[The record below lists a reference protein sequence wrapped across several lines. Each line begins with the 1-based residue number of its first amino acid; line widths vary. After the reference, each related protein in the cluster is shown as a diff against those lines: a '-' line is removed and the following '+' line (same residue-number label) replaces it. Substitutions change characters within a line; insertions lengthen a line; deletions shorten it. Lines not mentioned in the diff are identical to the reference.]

1 MDEVDILSWRPRLR
15 DSLVVEQDGGELSF
29 ISTSDRRVQRFS
41 ASETVFRMIPLL
53 DGRHTVSELLACL
66 CADSEELAHD
76 VCSALVTLREERLLS
91 KVAKSV
97 DANAAVT
104 PDHLSR
110 YDRQIRL
117 FQDFCDSDL
126 LDYEEGLA
134 AQRRLTSARVLVCG
148 IGGLGSVVASSLA
161 ASGVGTVILCD
172 DDVVEE
178 SNLTRQLMYSVD
190 DIGSGKAD
198 ALAARLSRINPYVSV
213 VPEKR
218 KVEFASDITDLVAAA
233 DLVISCADQPSVTE
247 MAEIMTE
254 ACWPRTPHII
264 GGGYSYHVG
273 IVGLLVIPGVTACW
287 HCLRTEVVHEHGR
300 DRAVPL
306 IPKSRH
312 AGILGAQSGIIGN
325 MISWEA
331 IRFLIGMG
339 TAICNRWLELNYG
352 PMSFSERIV
361 PRRPD
366 CPWCA

>member
-1 MDEVDILSWRPRLR
+1 M
-15 DSLVVEQDGGELSF
+15 VEQDGEELSF
-29 ISTSDRRVQRFS
+29 ISTSDRRVQRFA
-41 ASETVFRMIPLL
+41 ASETVFRMLPLL
-53 DGRHTVSELLACL
+53 DGRHTVADLLARL
-66 CADSEELAHD
+66 CADSEELAHE
-76 VCSALVTLREERLLS
+76 VCSALVTLREEQLLS
-91 KVAKSV
+91 K
-97 DANAAVT
+97 AAGPIGGRAENT
-104 PDHLSR
+104 PPHLSR

-126 LDYEEGLA
+126 VEYEEGLA
-134 AQRRLTSARVLVCG
+134 AQQRLTSATVLVCG

-178 SNLTRQLMYSVD
+178 SNLTRQLMYTVE
-190 DIGSGKAD
+190 DIGNSKAD
-198 ALAARLSRINPYVSV
+198 ALATRLSRINPYVSV
-213 VPEKR
+213 VPERR
-218 KVEFASDITDLVAAA
+218 KVELATDITDLVAGS

-254 ACWPRTPHII
+254 ACWPDTPHII
-264 GGGYSYHVG
+264 GGGYSYHIG
-273 IVGLLVIPGVTACW
+273 ILGFLVIPRVTACW
-287 HCLRTEVVHEHGR
+287 HCLLTEAAHEHGR
-300 DRAVPL
+300 DRAIPL
-306 IPKSRH
+306 TPKSRH

-339 TAICNRWLELNYG
+339 TAISNRWLELNYG
-352 PMSFSERIV
+352 PMSFSERVI